1 MLQLLTNNKVIMS
14 SSYQDTS
21 INELIT
27 SLEGDYISTKTLSVD
42 LLVQIL
48 KKQQRTIKEQK
59 NLIESLWVWAEE
71 MDDIVGV

>member
-48 KKQQRTIKEQK
+48 KKQQSTIKEQK